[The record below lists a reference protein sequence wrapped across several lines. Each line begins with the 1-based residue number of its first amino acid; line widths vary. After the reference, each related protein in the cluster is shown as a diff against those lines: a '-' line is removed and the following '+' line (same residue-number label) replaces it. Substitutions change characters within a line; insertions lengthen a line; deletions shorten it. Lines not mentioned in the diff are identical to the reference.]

1 MVLLSACLATAQ
13 QCETREWP
21 GTKEA
26 AALRRPVMFRNAPTS
41 SLASS
46 TTIPGVLAKVG
57 AARAKRSN
65 TSLFVHT
72 DASRTLFGAVDSDG
86 STVVE
91 GDALELWA
99 PFLESC
105 GSFQTMS
112 VETRLF
118 DVDAYGVDARS
129 LLWVATPGATT
140 AAHYDREHN
149 FFTQLVGSKRFE
161 LWEPARH
168 VELAIYPFYHS
179 RDRQSQI
186 EPADPDVV
194 CDLEPGVVLYCP
206 PFWTHRVESKTLSL
220 AFNAWSP
227 SSENAVALT
236 LNDLGLPPLDTAPAA
251 ATFVADVFVVTLGRP
266 DHRSAAHDLVTSRYL
281 RLAETHFPA
290 CVDID
295 PARCPDLLADD
306 DDDDDMDGEWR
317 AAADVVLEGLADKF
331 ASLATQDGNQAH
343 AVAEIVAF
351 DYVERVLTFV
361 LGVHRV
367 CLFLRCFELL
377 T

>member
-1 MVLLSACLATAQ
+1 
-13 QCETREWP
+13 
-21 GTKEA
+21 
-26 AALRRPVMFRNAPTS
+26 MFRNAPTS

-46 TTIPGVLAKVG
+46 TTIHGVLANVG

-72 DASRTLFGAVDSDG
+72 DASRTLFDAVDSDG

-91 GDALELWA
+91 GDALKLWT

-105 GSFQTMS
+105 GTFQTMS

-118 DVDAYGVDARS
+118 DVDAYAVDGTAWS
-129 LLWVATPGATT
+129 LLWVATPGSTT

-168 VELAIYPFYHS
+168 VELAMHPFYHS
-179 RDRQSQI
+179 RDRQAQI
-186 EPADPDVV
+186 EPTAPDVV
-194 CDLEPGVVLYCP
+194 CDLEPGVVLYVP
-206 PFWTHRVESKTLSL
+206 PFWAHRVESKTLSL
-220 AFNAWSP
+220 AVNAWSP
-227 SSENAVALT
+227 SFENAVALT
-236 LNDLGLPPLDTAPAA
+236 LNDLGLPPLETAPAA
-251 ATFVADVFVVTLGRP
+251 ATFVADVFRVALRRR
-266 DHRSAAHDLVTSRYL
+266 DHRTAAHDLVTSRYL

-290 CVDID
+290 CIDID
-295 PARCPDLLADD
+295 AARCPNLLADD
-306 DDDDDMDGEWR
+306 DDDDDEVDREWR
-317 AAADVVLEGLADKF
+317 AAADVVLDGLGDKF
-331 ASLATQDGNQAH
+331 ASLATHDGINGH

-361 LGVHRV
+361 LGVKRV